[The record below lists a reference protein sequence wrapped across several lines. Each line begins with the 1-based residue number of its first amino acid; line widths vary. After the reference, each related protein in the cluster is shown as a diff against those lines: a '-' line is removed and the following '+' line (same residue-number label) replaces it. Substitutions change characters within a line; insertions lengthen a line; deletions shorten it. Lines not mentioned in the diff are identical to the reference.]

1 MRFALSL
8 VALVALHAAVGAQTA
23 RYELGVRLRAFEVA
37 WDKATDAA
45 GKKRALKIVEK
56 VTNQFFSFQ
65 LGEAGRTLDDAR
77 HALTSD
83 KPRSAEQQWA
93 DSLYAEPETR
103 LFDGNGKELKVK
115 IQAFYPVKAD
125 KPKGLTVRLTLGK
138 MDPVEVKVEKLPA
151 TATLKSP
158 AAGSPG
164 TVVVAD
170 LPLAA
175 EVLIDGK
182 TFSVRTLGES
192 CIPGASELFPATIK
206 SLEAGKESLAKGS
219 LELATLKDRIELLK
233 DLAGGTVTETNYP
246 AAKLL
251 NECFEMA
258 KLGKDKKPFFTA
270 DRAGQFWL
278 SVPHEKTRT
287 PCRLFVPKGLDAKK
301 PVPLVVALHGAGG
314 SENLFFE
321 GYGNGHIVKLCEE
334 RGWLLVAP
342 RLGLGFV
349 GSPVPIGPIIDKLA
363 ERYPIDPKAV
373 FVVGHSMGAAATVEA
388 VQKYPGKFAAAAAL
402 GGGGRVKKETAAAFA
417 TLPTVVGVG
426 TADFA
431 LAGARSLNKSLTDA
445 GATAVTFKEYEGVEH
460 LVVVREALP
469 AVFAAFDKAA
479 KK

>member
-1 MRFALSL
+1 MRFALAL
-8 VALVALHAAVGAQTA
+8 VALVALHPAAGAQTA
-23 RYELGVRLRAFEVA
+23 RFELGQRLRTFEVA
-37 WDKATDAA
+37 WDKATDPA

-103 LFDGNGKELKVK
+103 LLDATAKELKVK

-125 KPKGLTVRLTLGK
+125 KPKGLAVRLTLGGNH
-138 MDPVEVKVEKLPA
+138 PVAVAIDKLPA
-151 TATLKSP
+151 AAAIKLPPAGDPHFGDLLLKVEALVGDTERGVRRMTVSRITGTADGFP
-158 AAGSPG
+158 AA
-164 TVVVAD
+164 AKLLD
-170 LPLAA
+170 
-175 EVLIDGK
+175 
-182 TFSVRTLGES
+182 
-192 CIPGASELFPATIK
+192 
-206 SLEAGKESLAKGS
+206 AGKETLAKDS
-219 LELATLKDRIELLK
+219 LELATLRNRVELLK
-233 DLAGGTVTETNYP
+233 DLAGGTVFETDYP
-246 AAKLL
+246 AAKLFA
-251 NECFEMA
+251 EAQQMVA
-258 KLGKDKKPFFTA
+258 LGNDKKPYFTA

-287 PCRLFVPKGLDAKK
+287 ACRLFVPKGLDAKK
-301 PVPLVVALHGAGG
+301 PVPMVVALHGAGG

-321 GYGNGHIVKLCEE
+321 GYGAGHIVKLCEE

-349 GSPVPIGPIIDKLA
+349 GSPVPVGPIIDKLA

-373 FVVGHSMGAAATVEA
+373 FVVGHSMGAAATIEA

-402 GGGGRVKKETAAAFA
+402 GGGGRVKAATATAFA

-445 GATAVTFKEYEGVEH
+445 GATAVTFKEYDGVEH
-460 LVVVREALP
+460 LVIVREALP
-469 AVFAAFDKAA
+469 DVFAAFDKAA